1 MPAINQKQ
9 LQSLLQKLS
18 PQQIQMIKLL
28 ELPAIQLE
36 QRIKQ
41 EIEENPVLDEDAPD
55 ELTDEDAGKKDLS
68 VDELDHD
75 ETPAYKYRTNNYS
88 KDDNHYQS
96 PLAAMELSMR
106 ESLVEQL
113 DYIDLGDRDKALAA
127 YIIESIDDDG
137 YLRRDL
143 EDIANDMA
151 FSVGID
157 VSVQELDRLL
167 NVIHNLE
174 PKGIGARDLRECLL
188 LQLESRDKLSAAQ
201 ELAERILTS
210 YFEEFKR
217 KHYEKLASRLGVGER
232 ELSEAIEE
240 IRKLS
245 PKPGNLF
252 SNGRNESIPYVV
264 PDFILDYNN
273 GAFELALN
281 SRNTPQIKISDRYLE
296 MMRNM
301 PAGRRSDSDREA
313 TQFVKN
319 KIESAKWFIKAIQQ
333 RNDTLLRTM
342 SEILDYQR
350 EYFRD
355 GDVGKLRPMILKD
368 IADRTGLDVS
378 TISRVVNSKYI
389 QTHFGILPLKQLFSE
404 ALETED
410 GEAVSSH
417 RIKNFLQECL
427 ENEDKRKPLTD
438 EELME
443 MLNAEGYKIARRT
456 VAKYREMLGIPVA
469 RLRKTL

>member
-1 MPAINQKQ
+1 M
-9 LQSLLQKLS
+9 
-18 PQQIQMIKLL
+18 
-28 ELPAIQLE
+28 
-36 QRIKQ
+36 
-41 EIEENPVLDEDAPD
+41 
-55 ELTDEDAGKKDLS
+55 
-68 VDELDHD
+68 
-75 ETPAYKYRTNNYS
+75 
-88 KDDNHYQS
+88 
-96 PLAAMELSMR
+96 
-106 ESLVEQL
+106 
-113 DYIDLGDRDKALAA
+113 
-127 YIIESIDDDG
+127 
-137 YLRRDL
+137 
-143 EDIANDMA
+143 
-151 FSVGID
+151 
-157 VSVQELDRLL
+157 
-167 NVIHNLE
+167 
-174 PKGIGARDLRECLL
+174 RECLL

-301 PAGRRSDSDREA
+301 PARRRSDSDREA